1 MQGGGR
7 SRWATGD
14 ASTPDGPLM
23 DKSDAIAAAR
33 AAIAKMSAPPQA
45 TMCYS
50 AAPTTSATPAAPAG
64 RLWPEPPG
72 GFVAYN
78 WPVPT
83 GIHPDKEGRHA
94 SRIGNALRS
103 RPNLIR
109 HDIVLPDSD
118 LCKKLVGPGGE
129 HHRALCERSGV
140 NMFVLNELGGPPD
153 MPPNTRLVVLI
164 GERNQV
170 AQAIFEVE
178 AATQRHTRG
187 AKDTPAVHPDDRAS
201 KTAPPDSTA
210 TDDEPPVPD
219 GYKRGAYLVPNS
231 GMGALIGPA
240 GRKINELRQ
249 ESGCV
254 IKVMQAP
261 VPDEPSMRK
270 LVVVA
275 PTQDAIDKLRT
286 MLKEALGREDS
297 KRLRA
302 EGEAPP
308 KAEPKRLTASSLTF
322 VPFERGSEQA
332 QDAPVRSAPGDDA
345 MKRDRRGRR
354 VITVGEGE
362 GAQELAVFFTEVRRA
377 RNLCH
382 VIASPCSKRA
392 SPCAL
397 PLPYG

>member
-1 MQGGGR
+1 MSTLALLRTPHLLDRLAGCSRR
-7 SRWATGD
+7 SHADLTEALGLELTGEGK
-14 ASTPDGPLM
+14 AYPKGDGPNKALGFHT
-23 DKSDAIAAAR
+23 KR
-33 AAIAKMSAPPQA
+33 CKRSA
-45 TMCYS
+45 
-50 AAPTTSATPAAPAG
+50 
-64 RLWPEPPG
+64 
-72 GFVAYN
+72 
-78 WPVPT
+78 
-83 GIHPDKEGRHA
+83 
-94 SRIGNALRS
+94 
-103 RPNLIR
+103 
-109 HDIVLPDSD
+109 
-118 LCKKLVGPGGE
+118 
-129 HHRALCERSGV
+129 
-140 NMFVLNELGGPPD
+140 MFV
-153 MPPNTRLVVLI
+153 V
-164 GERNQV
+164 
-170 AQAIFEVE
+170 
-178 AATQRHTRG
+178 
-187 AKDTPAVHPDDRAS
+187 
-201 KTAPPDSTA
+201 
-210 TDDEPPVPD
+210 D
-219 GYKRGAYLVPNS
+219 G
-231 GMGALIGPA
+231 
-240 GRKINELRQ
+240 
-249 ESGCV
+249 V

-332 QDAPVRSAPGDDA
+332 QDAPVRSAPGDA

-377 RNLCH
+377 RNPCH

-397 PLPYG
+397 PLPYE